1 MEEAEIIKQSSDEL
15 QPIEMQA
22 AAQMDQNY
30 EMIDYVKELF
40 LNSLEH
46 KKADKTKICLMRFC
60 AVCMGVIAVT
70 LVLAVVLAGPY
81 LQIIV
86 SDFDALT
93 QKVLAIDVK
102 AITDDA
108 QALMAEANVTVKSAG
123 ETLDAID
130 IDSLNATVKELGV
143 KVDSMDMKSL
153 NEAIAS
159 LNEVVTNLSKFR
171 LFG

>member
-1 MEEAEIIKQSSDEL
+1 
-15 QPIEMQA
+15 
-22 AAQMDQNY
+22 
-30 EMIDYVKELF
+30 
-40 LNSLEH
+40 
-46 KKADKTKICLMRFC
+46 
-60 AVCMGVIAVT
+60 MGIIAVT

-86 SDFDALT
+86 NDFDALT